1 MLIWMVLLLSVA
13 ALGGIIAYAGDV
25 VGRKIGRKHLRL
37 FGLRPKTTGLL
48 MAVASGVAVAL
59 VTVGTVALLARNT
72 LDNAIRAQEI
82 RADLETARRQLGL
95 VNEEYR
101 SARRDLETA
110 QLAQQKLQTQVASN
124 RIQLEAKQRELGQ
137 AVELYGRLKTQADQL
152 VEQNRVSRQKLTQ
165 QDQTLKDQDQTLK
178 RQDQT
183 LKRQDQTL
191 KQLETQRRDLSAKI
205 TELGQKRTELQTRI
219 LKLTAEK
226 QSFEQRYTAAQT
238 RLQQTESQLEETT
251 ARFQDVN
258 ARLEATQ
265 ARLGKLESQV
275 REFEESRRTLEG
287 DINELI
293 QTKQDLERS
302 NQQLQQQNTAL
313 EKELA
318 ELDVTLKET
327 RNALTLA
334 TAGEFIYRRNE
345 LIVQAVIPEGSPEQV
360 RLKLQGV
367 VRQAGLIAESR
378 GAARGKPLT
387 IAPGDGLDAYVAQA
401 IRTPGPDLVMVRAMR
416 NLTRG
421 AQVPVVL
428 DIRSNRTLFLASQPI
443 RTVEFAL
450 GSAEAR
456 NPDNLLERL
465 QALLRDVRN
474 DLRTRNVPLENI
486 NPPDVIPDEEVVEFI
501 DRLRTLSGNIVIGVA
516 GRNDVQPSGPLR
528 FYFFILR

>member
-1 MLIWMVLLLSVA
+1 MLIWVVLLLSVA

-101 SARRDLETA
+101 AARRDLEAA
-110 QLAQQKLQTQVASN
+110 QVAQQKLQTQVALN
-124 RIQLEAKQRELGQ
+124 RTQLEAKQRELGQ

-152 VEQNRVSRQKLTQ
+152 VEQNRASSQKLAR
-165 QDQTLKDQDQTLK
+165 QDETLKNQDQTLK

-183 LKRQDQTL
+183 LKN
-191 KQLETQRRDLSAKI
+191 LETQRRNLSAKI
-205 TELGQKRTELQTRI
+205 TELAQKRTELQTRI
-219 LKLTAEK
+219 GKLTAEK
-226 QSFEQRYTAAQT
+226 QSFEQRYTTAQT
-238 RLQQTESQLEETT
+238 RLQQTESQLEDTT
-251 ARFQDVN
+251 ARFQDTTT
-258 ARLEATQ
+258 RLEATQ
-265 ARLGKLESQV
+265 ARLARLETQV
-275 REFEESRRTLEG
+275 REFEESRKTLEG

-378 GAARGKPLT
+378 GAARGRPLT
-387 IAPGDGLDAYVAQA
+387 LTPSDDFDAYVAQA
-401 IRTPGPDLVMVRAMR
+401 IRTAGPDLVMVRATR

-421 AQVPVVL
+421 TQVPVVL

-465 QALLRDVRN
+465 QALLREVRN

-516 GRNDVQPSGPLR
+516 GRSDVQPSGPLR